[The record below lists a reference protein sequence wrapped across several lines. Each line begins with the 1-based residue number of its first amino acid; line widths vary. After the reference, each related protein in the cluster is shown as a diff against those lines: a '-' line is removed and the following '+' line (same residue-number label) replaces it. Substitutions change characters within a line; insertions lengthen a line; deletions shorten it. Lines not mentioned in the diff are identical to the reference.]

1 MGAATASDKTDD
13 GTTLINGVIAPQWI
27 DDLTRLLA
35 RLGWR
40 HSLELYDEDNNILEE
55 RHH

>member
-1 MGAATASDKTDD
+1 MGAATASGKTDD
-13 GTTLINGVIAPQWI
+13 GTTLIDGVIDPQRI

-35 RLGWR
+35 GLGWQ
-40 HSLELYDEDNNILEE
+40 HSLEFPDEDNNILEE